1 MARVA
6 HDDSR
11 QEHAR
16 GGSITMI
23 RRRRPH
29 PAFRRSERYT
39 STILHA
45 LLNLYQLLRSPR
57 PLDSLLQAI
66 LDTAIGCV
74 PGAQRGSLLVA
85 SDGGLAYRAV
95 CGYDLEALRPV
106 IFPTDG
112 VQGFLG
118 GGHVSQVESFRSWDA
133 ANLSPEAYA
142 ILFEHGGISQ
152 IRRSVVGKIYVGERF
167 YGTLVLDNLLSHAP
181 FPPQAETLTRLFA
194 EQAGSLLEQAL
205 LLEQLR
211 QTSTQLV
218 EAEKLASLGRFI
230 ASIAHEINNPLT
242 AVLGYADFLA
252 ERHLD
257 DEAAVMLGQLRVGA
271 ERVRAIVRNLQL
283 FARQQRGGPSQV
295 HLNLLVE
302 QSVMLKRGELMLDQ
316 IEVALRLDS
325 DVPYTWADGG
335 QLSQVLLNL
344 LTNAQHTL
352 RLRPLPRQIVVTTAL
367 LAGED
372 GPGLQL
378 QVRDNGPG
386 IEPAILPRIFE
397 PFFTTKPAGEG
408 TGLGLSICHGIVIAH
423 GGTITV
429 ETTPGDGATFTV
441 WLPVRT
447 APVAPPPVAVPAPAA
462 GAPRPTGLRVLLVE
476 DDPAVVNV
484 VLRTLGDSNSV
495 EVAADGADGLRR
507 ARAGAYDLVLC
518 DLRMPAVGGLELH
531 RRLSEQ
537 RPELAARL
545 LFISGD
551 TSSAATR
558 RELQATGQPLLT
570 KPFRPEELYAAIAA
584 MRD

>member
-1 MARVA
+1 MT
-6 HDDSR
+6 
-11 QEHAR
+11 
-16 GGSITMI
+16 G
-23 RRRRPH
+23 RRRSNL
-29 PAFRRSERYT
+29 ALRRSERYT
-39 STILHA
+39 STVLHA
-45 LLNLYQLLRSPR
+45 LLDLYQLLRSPR

-66 LDTAIGCV
+66 LDTAIGSV
-74 PGAQRGSLLVA
+74 PGAQRGSLLVL

-95 CGYDLEALRPV
+95 SGYDLEALRPV
-106 IFPTDG
+106 VFPTDDMHG
-112 VQGFLG
+112 LLG
-118 GGHVSQVESFRSWDA
+118 GGQVSQVESFRSWDA

-142 ILFEHGGISQ
+142 ILHEHGGIGQ

-167 YGTLVLDNLLSHAP
+167 YGALVLDNLLSHAP

-211 QTSTQLV
+211 QASTQLV
-218 EAEKLASLGRFI
+218 ESEKLASLGRFI

-252 ERHLD
+252 ERPLD

-295 HLNLLVE
+295 HLNLMVE
-302 QSVMLKRGELMLDQ
+302 QSVTLKRGELMLDQ
-316 IEVALRLDS
+316 IEVALQLDP

-344 LTNAQHTL
+344 LTNAQHAL
-352 RLRPLPRQIVVTTAL
+352 RLRPLPRRIVVATAL

-386 IEPAILPRIFE
+386 IEPALLPRIFE

-408 TGLGLSICHGIVIAH
+408 TGLGLSICHGIVAGH

-429 ETTPGDGATFTV
+429 ESTPGDGAAFTV
-441 WLPVRT
+441 TLPVRLP
-447 APVAPPPVAVPAPAA
+447 PVAPPAAVPAPAA
-462 GAPRPTGLRVLLVE
+462 PASRPTGLRVLMVE

-484 VLRTLGDSNSV
+484 VLRALGASNSV

-507 ARAGAYDLVLC
+507 ARAGTYDLVLC
-518 DLRMPAVGGLELH
+518 DLRMPAMGGLELH

-558 RELQATGQPLLT
+558 GELQATGQPLLT

-584 MRD
+584 MAN